1 MADDIRELRVQA
13 VSKCTKDGSMYIAI
27 LQERD
32 GKRILPILI
41 DGNDA
46 FQLLMKMKGPK
57 DMGLPSSMS
66 EVMKAAFQQCGMDIE
81 EIRIAAVQGGITYC
95 HILYTEKETYHM
107 IRYCKAS
114 DCLILAYTFGC
125 PITINNELLEQQYMR
140 EVGDGTYS
148 IPVNSVNIEA
158 LEEALQRAV
167 EDENYELASQLRDEI
182 ERRK

>member
-1 MADDIRELRVQA
+1 
-13 VSKCTKDGSMYIAI
+13 
-27 LQERD
+27 
-32 GKRILPILI
+32 
-41 DGNDA
+41 
-46 FQLLMKMKGPK
+46 MKMKGPK